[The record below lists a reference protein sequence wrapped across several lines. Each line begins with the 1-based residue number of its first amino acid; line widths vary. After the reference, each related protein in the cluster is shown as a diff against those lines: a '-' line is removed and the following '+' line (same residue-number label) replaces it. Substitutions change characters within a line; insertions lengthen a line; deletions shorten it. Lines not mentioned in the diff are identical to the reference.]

1 MLFGTIETSQITGVP
16 NFPRNA
22 LVMTN
27 ACFTIQAILLDP
39 NMNMGEKIQA
49 IMNTVK
55 EHAGEIVKVTFSLQ
69 LPQSYGKRCRKS
81 KMSAFIIVQSA
92 SLCTKNT
99 QLVIACHRCMVR
111 SIEIVI
117 GT

>member
-1 MLFGTIETSQITGVP
+1 MLLVTHFG
-16 NFPRNA
+16 RNRFFWK
-22 LVMTN
+22 LFKIKVIPN

-81 KMSAFIIVQSA
+81 KMSAFIMHQ
-92 SLCTKNT
+92 
-99 QLVIACHRCMVR
+99 
-111 SIEIVI
+111 
-117 GT
+117 